1 MDLIGGYL
9 LVVLILFSVNIALLV
24 GNFQLNTIKVIAL
37 SFLASII
44 AFVLI
49 GVPSLFIHSDLLLTY
64 MSYLFLISAVIIFAI
79 MLSYIKT
86 NNLKTTICSII
97 ILFAVLTI
105 CLASQSNLVLIDSL
119 IYSLLVFIF
128 LFFVYQITK
137 LLVHA
142 KRQYPV
148 IIGEYMV
155 LFSILML
162 IFAFTYNSTL
172 NLDYTMFK
180 PILILTPTYKLIYL
194 VIGICVVM
202 VAGVFLNDTKGGN

>member
-24 GNFQLNTIKVIAL
+24 GNFQLNTVKVIAL
-37 SFLASII
+37 SLLTSII
-44 AFVLI
+44 SFALMWIF
-49 GVPSLFIHSDLLLTY
+49 GLFNHSDFLLNNL
-64 MSYLFLISAVIIFAI
+64 SYIFLISAVIIFAV
-79 MLSYIKT
+79 MLFYIK
-86 NNLKTTICSII
+86 NNDIKKTIYSII
-97 ILFAVLTI
+97 ILCIVLTS
-105 CLASQSNLVLIDSL
+105 CLASQSKLVLFDSL

-128 LFFVYQITK
+128 LFFVYQLTK

-148 IIGEYMV
+148 IIGEYMS

-180 PILILTPTYKLIYL
+180 PILILTPTYKLIYF

-202 VAGVFLNDTKGGN
+202 VGGVFLNDTRGGN

>member
-9 LVVLILFSVNIALLV
+9 LVILILFSVNIALLA
-24 GNFQLNTIKVIAL
+24 GNFQLNNARVIIFSL
-37 SFLASII
+37 IASII
-44 AFVLI
+44 SFALMLI
-49 GVPSLFIHSDLLLTY
+49 SQSFNRSDFLLNNL
-64 MSYLFLISAVIIFAI
+64 SYLFLISAILIFAI
-79 MLSYIKT
+79 VLFYIR
-86 NNLKTTICSII
+86 NNDIKKTICSLIVLCV
-97 ILFAVLTI
+97 ILTV
-105 CLASQSNLVLIDSL
+105 CLSSQSKLVLFDSL

-128 LFFVYQITK
+128 LIFVYQITK

-148 IIGEYMV
+148 IIGEYMS

-180 PILILTPTYKLIYL
+180 PILILTPTYKLIYF

-202 VAGVFLNDTKGGN
+202 VGGVFLNDTRGGN